1 MTQVSRKAAV
11 VRRVHLPDRQAM
23 KEFVLRLSG
32 SSRRSRFHGVL
43 NDVSPSLLRRLVD
56 ADGEGHAAWVACVWG
71 ANGEEIVGEAVW
83 YLVEQDPRVGELAIS
98 VRDDW
103 QGQGVADELM
113 RTLMASAREAALRE
127 LYGDVLEAN
136 ARMLAFMR
144 RHGMH
149 PGICDAPADPGVVR
163 VGCFFDLPPDSP
175 VKSHATSRGWLQRL
189 RRLSALWS

>member
-1 MTQVSRKAAV
+1 
-11 VRRVHLPDRQAM
+11 M

-32 SSRRSRFHGVL
+32 TSRRSRFHGVL

-56 ADGEGHAAWVACVWG
+56 ADEEGHAAWVACVWG
-71 ANGEEIVGEAVW
+71 PNGEEIVGEAVW

-113 RTLMASAREAALRE
+113 RTLLASAREAALRE

-144 RHGMH
+144 RHGLH
-149 PGICDAPADPGVVR
+149 AGISDPPDDPGVVR
-163 VGCFFDLPPDSP
+163 VGCFFDSP
-175 VKSHATSRGWLQRL
+175 TATASNSRGARHGWLRLLERL
-189 RRLSALWS
+189 RLLWL

>member
-1 MTQVSRKAAV
+1 MTQTSRASAV
-11 VRRVHLPDRQAM
+11 VRRVHLPDAQAM
-23 KEFVLRLSG
+23 KEFLLRLSG
-32 SSRRSRFHGVL
+32 ASRRSRFHGVV

-56 ADGEGHAAWVACVWG
+56 ADGEQHAAWVACVWG
-71 ANGEEIVGEAVW
+71 PHGEEIVGEAVW
-83 YLVEQDPRVGELAIS
+83 YLAEPAQRTAELAIS

-113 RTLMASAREAALRE
+113 RTLIASARDSELRE

-149 PGICDAPADPGVVR
+149 PGICEAPADPGVVR
-163 VGCFFDLPPDSP
+163 VGCLFAPPVTPNGTRRPPRRNWRD
-175 VKSHATSRGWLQRL
+175 
-189 RRLSALWS
+189 RLSSLWS

>member
-1 MTQVSRKAAV
+1 MTQTSRKPAV
-11 VRRVHLPDRQAM
+11 VRRVHLPDAQAM
-23 KEFVLRLSG
+23 KEFLLRLSG
-32 SSRRSRFHGVL
+32 VSRRSRFHGAV

-56 ADGEGHAAWVACVWG
+56 ADGDTHAAWVACVWG
-71 ANGEEIVGEAVW
+71 PNGEEIVGEAVW
-83 YLVEQDPRVGELAIS
+83 FLVDPEQHIGELAIS

-113 RTLMASAREAALRE
+113 RTLIASARDAELRE

-149 PGICDAPADPGVVR
+149 PGICESPADPGVVR
-163 VGCFFDLPPDSP
+163 VGCLFNLPAPLP
-175 VKSHATSRGWLQRL
+175 GVRPATRRSWLE
-189 RRLSALWS
+189 RLSSLWS